1 MININPPTT
10 DVTIDLTS
18 SIDDTLYSYDI
29 AANGISTTMNTI
41 NYPSSSSGSNVYI
54 TNNTG
59 TINPTWGITDTLTL
73 GNITS
78 TPLKVQ
84 GDAEIEGNL
93 KLGGKNINKLLDKIE
108 ERLAIL
114 HPNEEL
120 EDRWEELKELSRRYK
135 ELEKDIL
142 EKEKIYNIL
151 KK

>member
-1 MININPPTT
+1 MIKIDTSDNTMSISNS
-10 DVTIDLTS
+10 IDLTTAVT
-18 SIDDTLYSYDI
+18 DTLYCYD
-29 AANGISTTMNTI
+29 STSMNTI
-41 NYPSSSSGSNVYI
+41 NYPSSTTSPNNIYI

-59 TINPTWGITDTLTL
+59 TISPNWSINDTLTIGHL
-73 GNITS
+73 APS
-78 TPLKVQ
+78 PLKVL

-93 KLGGKNINKLLDKIE
+93 KLGGKNINEMLDKIE

-114 HPNEEL
+114 HPNPEL

-135 ELEKDIL
+135 ELERDII